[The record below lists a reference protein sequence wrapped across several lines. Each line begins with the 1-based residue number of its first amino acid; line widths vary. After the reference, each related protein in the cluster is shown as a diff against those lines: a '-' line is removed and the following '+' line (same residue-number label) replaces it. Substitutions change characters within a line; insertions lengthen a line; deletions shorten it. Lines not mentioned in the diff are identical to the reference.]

1 MADMKIPQSMPK
13 QLFLKLGR
21 DMEMTLDLVASGGV
35 CFYSLNLL
43 GHALINRRAAK
54 ALYDEM
60 QRKKLACD
68 VLVAAEAKAIGLI
81 QELAMLL
88 GHDHYVI
95 LRKSRKAY
103 MVDPLVTTVK
113 SITTT
118 NEQQLIL
125 DRQDMALLDGKTACF
140 VDDVISTGATY
151 IAAQNLYRQAT
162 GREFAF
168 CACVATEG
176 AALENNPDGY
186 IRLGHLPLYDAEG
199 NLI

>member
-13 QLFLKLGR
+13 QLLLKLGT
-21 DMEMTLDLVASGGV
+21 DMEMTLDPVASGGV

-60 QRKKLACD
+60 QRKKHACD

-118 NEQQLIL
+118 SEQQLIL
-125 DRQDMALLDGKTACF
+125 DRQDMALLEGRTACF

-151 IAAQNLYRQAT
+151 IAAQNLYRKAT

-186 IRLGHLPLYDAEG
+186 IRLGHLPLYDAAG

>member
-1 MADMKIPQSMPK
+1 MKRK
-13 QLFLKLGR
+13 
-21 DMEMTLDLVASGGV
+21 A
-35 CFYSLNLL
+35 FY
-43 GHALINRRAAK
+43 
-54 ALYDEM
+54 
-60 QRKKLACD
+60 CD
-68 VLVAAEAKAIGLI
+68 VLVAAEAKSIGLI

-88 GHDHYVI
+88 GHEHYVI

-125 DRQDMALLDGKTACF
+125 DRQDLNLLHGKTACF

-151 IAAQNLYRQAT
+151 TAAQDLYRQAT

-176 AALENNPDGY
+176 AALENNPQGY
-186 IRLGHLPLYDAEG
+186 IRLGHLPLFDAAG
-199 NLI
+199 HSI

>member
-1 MADMKIPQSMPK
+1 MADLNFPQNLPA
-13 QLFLKLGR
+13 QLVLKLGG
-21 DMEMTLDLVASGGV
+21 DMEMTLDLVPSGGV

-43 GHALINRRAAK
+43 GHALINRRAAQ

-60 QRKKLACD
+60 RRKSLACD

-118 NEQQLIL
+118 SEQQLIL
-125 DRQDMALLDGKTACF
+125 DRQDLNLLYGKTACF

-151 IAAQNLYRQAT
+151 IAAQDLYRKAT
-162 GREFAF
+162 GKEFAF

-176 AALENNPDGY
+176 AALKNNPQGY
-186 IRLGHLPLYDAEG
+186 IRLGHLPLYDAAG
-199 NLI
+199 NAI

>member
-1 MADMKIPQSMPK
+1 MADIRTPKNLPK
-13 QLFLKLGR
+13 QLILNLGA

-60 QRKKLACD
+60 KRKNLACD

-125 DRQDMALLDGKTACF
+125 DRQDLNLLDGKTACF

-151 IAAQNLYRQAT
+151 IAAQNLYQQAT
-162 GREFAF
+162 GKEFAF

-186 IRLGHLPLYDAEG
+186 IRLGHLPLYDAAG
-199 NLI
+199 NSI

>member
-1 MADMKIPQSMPK
+1 MAELKTPQNLPKQLVLNLGADMK
-13 QLFLKLGR
+13 
-21 DMEMTLDLVASGGV
+21 MTLELVASGGV

-54 ALYDEM
+54 AIYDQM
-60 QRKKLACD
+60 LSKNLSCD
-68 VLVAAEAKAIGLI
+68 VLVAAEAKSIGLI

-125 DRQDMALLDGKTACF
+125 DRQDLNLLDGKTAWF

-151 IAAQNLYRQAT
+151 IAAQNLYLKAT
-162 GREFAF
+162 GKEFAF

-176 AALENNPDGY
+176 AALENNPEGY
-186 IRLGHLPLYDAEG
+186 IRLGHLPLYDAAG
-199 NLI
+199 NSI

>member
-1 MADMKIPQSMPK
+1 MAELKTPQNLPKQLVLNLGADMK
-13 QLFLKLGR
+13 
-21 DMEMTLDLVASGGV
+21 MTLELVASSGV

-54 ALYDEM
+54 AIYDQM
-60 QRKKLACD
+60 LSKNLSCD
-68 VLVAAEAKAIGLI
+68 VLVAAEAKSIGLI

-125 DRQDMALLDGKTACF
+125 DRQDLNLLDGKTAWF

-151 IAAQNLYRQAT
+151 IAAQNLYLKAT
-162 GREFAF
+162 GKEFAF

-176 AALENNPDGY
+176 AALENNPEGY
-186 IRLGHLPLYDAEG
+186 IRLGHLPLYDAAG
-199 NLI
+199 NSI

>member
-1 MADMKIPQSMPK
+1 MAELKTPQNLPKQLVLNLGADMK
-13 QLFLKLGR
+13 
-21 DMEMTLDLVASGGV
+21 MTLELVASGGV

-54 ALYDEM
+54 AIYDQM
-60 QRKKLACD
+60 LSKNLACD
-68 VLVAAEAKAIGLI
+68 VLVAAEAKSIGLI

-125 DRQDMALLDGKTACF
+125 DRQDLNLLDGKTACF

-151 IAAQNLYRQAT
+151 IAAQNLYLKAT
-162 GREFAF
+162 GKEFAF

-176 AALENNPDGY
+176 AALENNPEGY
-186 IRLGHLPLYDAEG
+186 IRLGHLPLYDAAG
-199 NLI
+199 NSI

>member
-1 MADMKIPQSMPK
+1 MSDMKIPGNLPA
-13 QLFLKLGR
+13 QLVLKLGG
-21 DMEMTLDLVASGGV
+21 DMEMTLDLVPSGGV

-43 GHALINRRAAK
+43 GHALINRRAAQ
-54 ALYDEM
+54 ALYEQM
-60 QRKKLACD
+60 QQNALSCD
-68 VLVAAEAKAIGLI
+68 VLVAAEAKSIGLI

-88 GHDHYVI
+88 GHEHYVI

-125 DRQDMALLDGKTACF
+125 DRQDMALLHGKTACF

-151 IAAQNLYRQAT
+151 IAAQDLYRQAT

-176 AALENNPDGY
+176 AALESNPHGY
-186 IRLGHLPLYDAEG
+186 VRLGHLPLFDAAG
-199 NLI
+199 HSI